1 MINMKHTFK
10 MKTLD
15 IENEN
20 MDITK
25 YNDMKPNRKCKIRS
39 LMVQYTIIL
48 VNEVKEQYRDFSAS
62 HLYWY

>member
-1 MINMKHTFK
+1 MINIKYTFK

-15 IENEN
+15 IE
-20 MDITK
+20 MDYIDLTK
-25 YNDMKPNRKCKIRS
+25 YNDMKLNRKCKIRS

-62 HLYWY
+62 HLHWY